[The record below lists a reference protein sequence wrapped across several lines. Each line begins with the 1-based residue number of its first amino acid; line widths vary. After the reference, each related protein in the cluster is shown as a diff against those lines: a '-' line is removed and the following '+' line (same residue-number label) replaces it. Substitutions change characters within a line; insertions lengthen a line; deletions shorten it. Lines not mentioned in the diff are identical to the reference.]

1 MRREETVFNEQDP
14 TSPQS
19 RLLKHRKNHARVNRA
34 IRSIYAGAA
43 VALGENLTLG
53 ILQVIYIMRVGSL
66 GTMATL
72 SLVTSACQF
81 GAKVSKLILLK
92 DYFPYR
98 SKEAKKVK
106 NLQTIVNGEGTK
118 LNTVLRGAVLLETS

>member
-1 MRREETVFNEQDP
+1 
-14 TSPQS
+14 
-19 RLLKHRKNHARVNRA
+19 
-34 IRSIYAGAA
+34 
-43 VALGENLTLG
+43 
-53 ILQVIYIMRVGSL
+53 MRVGSP